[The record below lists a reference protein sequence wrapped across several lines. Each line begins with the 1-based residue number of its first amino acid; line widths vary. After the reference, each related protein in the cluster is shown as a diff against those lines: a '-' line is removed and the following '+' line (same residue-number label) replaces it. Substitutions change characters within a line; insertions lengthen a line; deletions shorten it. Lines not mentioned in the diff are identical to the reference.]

1 VQGLTGRTDGDDAPL
16 LSIEGLEVRFPVH
29 GGGLLR
35 RVKGWV
41 RAVDG
46 VDLTVG
52 RAEAVGLV
60 GESGCG
66 KTTLA
71 RAALKLEA
79 PTAGRIRLD
88 GRDLQAM
95 SRSEAREY
103 RRRVQAVFQDPMSS
117 LSPRMTVAR
126 IVEEPLVVHHPGMAA
141 AERSARVSRLLDL
154 CGLPRRFAELYP
166 HEMSGG
172 QRQRVGIARA
182 LALEPDLIV
191 CDEAVS
197 ALDVSIQAQIVNLL
211 AQLRGELGLA
221 YLFIGH
227 DLSVVR
233 QLCDRVAVMYLGKVV
248 ETADA
253 ERLFADPRH
262 PYTNRL
268 LQSLPGLDRE
278 LRGIPGQIPSLTAPP
293 SGCRFHPRCDFAT
306 DECRAAKPPA
316 SWPTE
321 GHLLRCL
328 HPVTPER
335 SAEAARAQER
345 MGAPT

>member
-1 VQGLTGRTDGDDAPL
+1 MGGSTDAIEATTGAPL
-16 LSIEGLEVRFPVH
+16 LSIEGLEVRFPVR
-29 GGGLLR
+29 GGGLFR
-35 RVKGWV
+35 KVKGWV

-46 VDLTVG
+46 VDLEVR

-71 RAALKLEA
+71 RAALKLER
-79 PTAGRIRLD
+79 PSAGRVRLH
-88 GRDLQAM
+88 GRDLAGL
-95 SRSEAREY
+95 SRAEARDY

-126 IVEEPLVVHHPGMAA
+126 IVEEPLVVHHPEMPS
-141 AERSARVSRLLDL
+141 AERAARVSRLLDL

-182 LALEPDLIV
+182 LALEPELIV

-211 AQLRGELGLA
+211 ARLRAELGLA

-233 QLCDRVAVMYLGKVV
+233 QLCDRVAVMYLGRVV

-253 ERLFADPRH
+253 ETLFADPRH
-262 PYTNRL
+262 PYTQAL
-268 LQSLPGLDRE
+268 IDAVP
-278 LRGIPGQIPSLTAPP
+278 IPDPWAEAQRPHRDLGGEPP
-293 SGCRFHPRCDFAT
+293 SPMDPPPGCRFNPRCPIAMPMCR
-306 DECRAAKPPA
+306 ERAPALLRVGAGGHRAACFA
-316 SWPTE
+316 AETE
-321 GHLLRCL
+321 
-328 HPVTPER
+328 T
-335 SAEAARAQER
+335 AEAEPA
-345 MGAPT
+345 

>member
-1 VQGLTGRTDGDDAPL
+1 LTAGTGTEAGAPL
-16 LSIEGLEVRFPVH
+16 LSIESLEVRFPVR

-35 RVKGWV
+35 RIKGWV

-46 VDLTVG
+46 VDLQVG

-71 RAALKLEA
+71 RAALKLER

-88 GRDLQAM
+88 GKDLQTMTRA
-95 SRSEAREY
+95 EARDY

-117 LSPRMTVAR
+117 LSPRMTVER
-126 IVEEPLVVHHPGMAA
+126 IVEEPLVVHHPAMPA
-141 AERSARVSRLLDL
+141 AERSARVARLLDL

-253 ERLFADPRH
+253 ETLFADPRH
-262 PYTNRL
+262 PYTRAL
-268 LQSLPGLDRE
+268 IDAVP
-278 LRGIPGQIPSLTAPP
+278 IP
-293 SGCRFHPRCDFAT
+293 D
-306 DECRAAKPPA
+306 PA
-316 SWPTE
+316 
-321 GHLLRCL
+321 
-328 HPVTPER
+328 
-335 SAEAARAQER
+335 AEAARPHKGLGGEPASPMDPPPGCSFNPRCPLAMPKCREAAPALLR
-345 MGAPT
+345 VGAGGHRAACFAVEAETEPA

>member
-1 VQGLTGRTDGDDAPL
+1 MQGLTGRTDGDDAPL

-262 PYTNRL
+262 PYTRAL
-268 LQSLPGLDRE
+268 IDAVP
-278 LRGIPGQIPSLTAPP
+278 IP
-293 SGCRFHPRCDFAT
+293 D
-306 DECRAAKPPA
+306 PA
-316 SWPTE
+316 
-321 GHLLRCL
+321 
-328 HPVTPER
+328 
-335 SAEAARAQER
+335 AEAARPHQGLGGEPASPMDPPPGCSFNPRCPLAMPKCREGEPALLR
-345 MGAPT
+345 VGPGGHRAACFAVEAATEPV